1 MLDKLIP
8 LKDSKGEDTGTD
20 LIILDAE
27 GLNASRR
34 GFDVDVK
41 MFAVVVL
48 LSSKLVYN

>member
-1 MLDKLIP
+1 MWDQLVP
-8 LKDSKGEDTGTD
+8 LKNEKGEDTGTD

-27 GLNASRR
+27 GLNTSRR

-48 LSSKLVYN
+48 LSSQLIYN